1 MTKGWKL
8 GGESK
13 PLTTDHPSQLPPI
26 MPSVVQRAVL
36 DPPHAMPVGTDIIV
50 REGLKG
56 AHGKR
61 AGRSGIVLGHDST
74 ESTDARRVK
83 YEVQVYGLG
92 EGMPVTFTHDMI
104 LQKAKVVLM
113 GLQAR
118 PELNGKYGCVMG
130 WVSEKGRFNVM
141 IEGGEWVQ
149 VRPNNLQMRSGTR
162 VTIASYGEAP
172 KYNGRIGKVAGWDAL
187 MGQYEVEVYDDEALT
202 VRKILRIKPE
212 SVVL

>member
-1 MTKGWKL
+1 
-8 GGESK
+8 
-13 PLTTDHPSQLPPI
+13 
-26 MPSVVQRAVL
+26 
-36 DPPHAMPVGTDIIV
+36 MPVGTDIIV

-162 VTIASYGEAP
+162 VTIANLRSGAVAWYTLLLRKTAAIVHAAALVSP
-172 KYNGRIGKVAGWDAL
+172 PARRASSRTRICRMMA
-187 MGQYEVEVYDDEALT
+187 
-202 VRKILRIKPE
+202 
-212 SVVL
+212 